1 MKLLDVKIE
10 EKTYIVNGVYNTERK
25 TIMLQSRLAKD
36 VLQLPIF
43 DESNLFF
50 LEALGEGGSG
60 SVQKAYDKKQNEFIR
75 RKRSKCIVICYVGGL
90 V

>member
-50 LEALGEGGSG
+50 LEALH
-60 SVQKAYDKKQNEFIR
+60 
-75 RKRSKCIVICYVGGL
+75 C
-90 V
+90 